1 MKITVVSSDLRQVE
15 SIKLHLSTEDKRH
28 VVTCLA
34 GDAANLQDAFSSEPD
49 VVIFAEA
56 GSMQNML
63 AHVDAVTT
71 RHPAVQVII
80 ASEQQSPEF
89 LRSAMRAGAR
99 EVLPLP
105 LSKPLLDEALSSIEK
120 KMASGR
126 KAREDGKVFAFIGC
140 KGGAGTTFL
149 ATNWAHVCAI
159 DSTRRVAFIDLNR
172 QFGDAL
178 FYLSDE
184 VPAMDLADLAKE
196 AARLDGSLLTGSM
209 VPVRANLHLLA
220 AAETPEK
227 AQCIGVDEMA
237 AVLKHAAREY
247 DLVIVDVGNVVD
259 QISALAMDVA
269 DRVYPV
275 MQATVPY
282 VRAASRL
289 LKVLKAYPRDKI
301 EWIVNRYE
309 EQGDVSLRDL
319 EHALGHGELR
329 TIAGSFR
336 TVSASISQGVPLAE
350 LDKRDR
356 VLRDLQTW
364 AASIFP
370 THPVPRQTD
379 GWMKRLIPKPRHSE
393 RAPASNA

>member
-1 MKITVVSSDLRQVE
+1 MKITIVSSDLRQIE
-15 SIKLHLSTEDKRH
+15 SVKPHLNTEDKRH

-34 GDAANLQDAFSSEPD
+34 GDAAKLQDAFSTQPD
-49 VVIFAEA
+49 VVIFVEA
-56 GSMQNML
+56 GSMQDML
-63 AHVDAVTT
+63 PQVDAVTA

-89 LRSAMRAGAR
+89 LRAAMRAGAR

-105 LSKPLLDEALSSIEK
+105 VSKPSLDEALSSIEK
-120 KMASGR
+120 KTASGR
-126 KAREDGKVFAFIGC
+126 KARENGKVFAFIGC

-149 ATNWAHVCAI
+149 ATNWAHVFAV
-159 DSTRRVAFIDLNR
+159 DPARRVAFIDLNR

-196 AARLDGSLLTGSM
+196 AGRLDGSLLTGSM

-289 LKVLKAYPRDKI
+289 LQVLKAYPRDKI

-309 EQGDVSLRDL
+309 EQGDVSLRDV

-329 TIAGSFR
+329 TVAGSFR
-336 TVSASISQGVPLAE
+336 TVSAAISQGVPLAE

-370 THPVPRQTD
+370 THAIPRETG
-379 GWMKRLIPKPRHSE
+379 GWMKRLMPKPRHTE
-393 RAPASNA
+393 PAPTSNV